1 MAPWL
6 ARSAFTAS
14 LFTASPLLVS
24 ALLAAGSS
32 RGMLRDLL
40 SRELLADGGGA
51 RARVRDHRF
60 SRFHRCGLLEVGSV
74 ADGSQVAEL
83 VTAGGSV
90 FALTSCGVC
99 VGFDAASGRRLC
111 VLNRRGEREAIVSL
125 VHNELN
131 ASLVVVSALSED
143 PTRPRCSPHTWRQ
156 LRRPQ
161 RGRRPSSGTR
171 RPARGGSG
179 LGGSRGGRRSAF
191 FGRRPR

>member
-1 MAPWL
+1 
-6 ARSAFTAS
+6 
-14 LFTASPLLVS
+14 
-24 ALLAAGSS
+24 
-32 RGMLRDLL
+32 MLRDLL

-125 VHNELN
+125 VYNELN

-143 PTRPRCSPHTWRQ
+143 GFASSSCTAHALDA
-156 LRRPQ
+156 LR
-161 RGRRPSSGTR
+161 SGCTE
-171 RPARGGSG
+171 RGGGGIGGDGGAAGGQTMPRLSAQFGGNAAGSG
-179 LGGSRGGRRSAF
+179 HAKAF
-191 FGRRPR
+191 VLLPQS